1 MSPSPHPASSEASSS
16 HQQPGPAAGSNSV
29 DGKKRVRFI
38 CYLCRRRFPG
48 LEQLNKHERLSDLH
62 RSNLEK
68 LEQSTLSRRLEL
80 RQQLQAIRRDLD
92 ALSESERQSPS
103 WDDSGATQDMDNGLK
118 RQYKRQQLQLGMKQ
132 AEMELGVL
140 HEKWEERRRA
150 PTTTHID
157 QSGDSHNRAEQL
169 QNVSKEADP
178 RPTLT
183 MDPVSLSD
191 GGVSLWIGAETWK
204 GNKPSQEDRFVLD
217 MKIKT
222 PEGDPHVHGVAVYDG
237 HSGGAC
243 ADYVVEHLGRT
254 ITQCL
259 RAKPTEQAFT
269 ARLKQSVREAFIL
282 TDDDFLQLA
291 TNHEM
296 PDGTTAI
303 IGLFWADSYH
313 RMKLLTAHVG
323 DSRGVLG
330 KQDGSMSMRLT
341 EDHKPNREDE
351 AQWIS
356 EHGGNLAEVNGIWR
370 VFTPTAVKVG
380 DKVLQWGLAVS
391 RSLGDLPL
399 KRPQPVIQAQA
410 EVSVFDINP
419 NEDRAVVMATDGI
432 YDVLSDQEV
441 ISLISP
447 LAGKP
452 SLRPEVGARRIVRR
466 SYERLSDDNLTAVVI
481 YVMPPGV
488 KETLDLSAKKRTSKS
503 DESVSSEGVKRQRK

>member
-16 HQQPGPAAGSNSV
+16 RQQQQQQPVANS
-29 DGKKRVRFI
+29 DTIDNKKRVRYI

-92 ALSESERQSPS
+92 ALSEHQSPS
-103 WDDSGATQDMDNGLK
+103 WDEGATQDMDNGLK
-118 RQYKRQQLQLGMKQ
+118 KQYKRQQLQLSMKQ

-169 QNVSKEADP
+169 QNLSKEADT

-204 GNKPSQEDRFVLD
+204 GNKPTQEDRFVLD

-222 PEGDPHVHGVAVYDG
+222 PDGDPYVHGVAVYDG

-243 ADYVVEHLGRT
+243 ADYVVEHLGKT

-259 RAKPTEQAFT
+259 RAKPTEQAFV

-291 TNHEM
+291 SNHQM

-313 RMKLLTAHVG
+313 RVKLLTAHVG

-399 KRPQPVIQAQA
+399 KRPQAVIQAQA

-419 NEDRAVVMATDGI
+419 NEDRAVVLATDGI
-432 YDVLSDQEV
+432 YDVLTDQEV

-447 LAGKP
+447 LSSKP
-452 SLRPEVGARRIVRR
+452 SLRPEVGARRILRR

-481 YVMPPGV
+481 YMMPPGV
-488 KETLDLSAKKRTSKS
+488 KETLDLSAKKRPSKAS
-503 DESVSSEGVKRQRK
+503 DESLSSESIKRQRK